1 MNYIYRILKKVNKI
15 FIKTDETSL
24 RQLDTM
30 LVYKPKLGGQEKEQG
45 NEQLDPCLLPIPS
58 LTLITT

>member
-1 MNYIYRILKKVNKI
+1 MNYIHKISKKINRI

-30 LVYKPKLGGQEKEQG
+30 LVHKSKLGEKEK
-45 NEQLDPCLLPIPS
+45 E
-58 LTLITT
+58 